1 MSGYRPGIDA
11 IARSVVAI
19 TRHVRRHQPGVSL
32 QALFMTLLVAVGY
45 LTQGALGRQSPLQRA
60 FSVRILLSESGGL
73 LPNQDVTFRGQPVGR
88 IASVAFD
95 KDGVV
100 AIARIDTG
108 VRIPANSLARV
119 SALSPA
125 GEQHLDFRP
134 QGPSGEILTDGAVIG
149 RQHTTVPVSLAELL
163 GDAGDVLDQLD
174 TAKLAA
180 ITDELRVSRQAP
192 QKLAD
197 ILDGGSFLISTLE
210 SVLPETV
217 SAIRNSRVF
226 LTTLGQTSDGLH
238 ETARDLHSILEGAAT
253 MDRGFRTLVDVGPA
267 PLKTLDALVADNS
280 DTMVQLLGN
289 LTTIAPLFRLREPAL
304 RALFPTT
311 RGSLVESVNSMI
323 HDGGIWGLLDIY
335 PRYSCDY
342 TLPRRPPSVPDF
354 VEPYRY
360 TYCANPDPAVLV
372 RGARNAP
379 RPPGDD
385 TAGPPPGYDPAQKTD
400 PTPTGSH
407 SIPTPYGGPQLPVA
421 LPNPSGRK

>member
-1 MSGYRPGIDA
+1 MSRHLSGIDSMA
-11 IARSVVAI
+11 NCVLSAVHRA
-19 TRHVRRHQPGVSL
+19 RRHQSGISL
-32 QALFMTLLVAVGY
+32 LALFVTLLLAVGY
-45 LTQGALGRQSPLQRA
+45 LTQGALGRQSPLQRT
-60 FSVRILLSESGGL
+60 FSVRVLLPESGGL
-73 LPNQDVTFRGQPVGR
+73 LPNQDVTLRGQPVGR
-88 IASVAFD
+88 IASVTFD
-95 KDGVV
+95 EDGVI
-100 AIARIDTG
+100 AIASIDAG

-125 GEQHLDFRP
+125 GEQHLDFNPEGTSR
-134 QGPSGEILTDGAVIG
+134 EILTDGAVID
-149 RQHTTVPVSLAELL
+149 RQRTAVPVTLAELL

-174 TAKLAA
+174 TVKLAA
-180 ITDELRVSRQAP
+180 ISNELRVSRKAP

-197 ILDGGSFLISTLE
+197 ILDGGSFLIATLE

-217 SAIRNSRVF
+217 SVIRNSRVL
-226 LTTLGQTSDGLH
+226 LTTVGQTGDGLGW
-238 ETARDLHSILEGAAT
+238 TVQNLRAVLDGARS
-253 MDRGFRTLVDVGPA
+253 MDQGFRTLLDVGPA
-267 PLKTLDALVADNS
+267 PLKSLDALVTDNS
-280 DTMVQLLGN
+280 ETMVQLLGN
-289 LTTIAPLFRLREPAL
+289 LTTIAPLFRVREPAL

-342 TLPRRPPSVPDF
+342 NLPRRPPSVPDF

-360 TYCANPDPAVLV
+360 TYCTNPDPAVLV

-400 PTPTGSH
+400 PTPTGMH
-407 SIPTPYGGPQLPVA
+407 SIPTPYGGPHLPVA